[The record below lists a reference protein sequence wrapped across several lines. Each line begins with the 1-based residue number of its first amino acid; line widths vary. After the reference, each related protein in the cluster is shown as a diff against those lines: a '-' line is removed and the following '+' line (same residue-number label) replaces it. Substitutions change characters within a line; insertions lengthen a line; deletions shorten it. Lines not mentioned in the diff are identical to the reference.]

1 MVSHEDMLFEHE
13 IYHKLVQ
20 IRVFRQFRLWK
31 TFYVWRRTVKRDKYE
46 RTVRFYALYC
56 IVFFAC
62 CKPCDWVAF
71 LCFMVCS
78 LSTTI
83 HDYLY

>member
-31 TFYVWRRTVKRDKYE
+31 TFYVWCRTVKRN
-46 RTVRFYALYC
+46 AG
-56 IVFFAC
+56 
-62 CKPCDWVAF
+62 
-71 LCFMVCS
+71 S
-78 LSTTI
+78 
-83 HDYLY
+83 